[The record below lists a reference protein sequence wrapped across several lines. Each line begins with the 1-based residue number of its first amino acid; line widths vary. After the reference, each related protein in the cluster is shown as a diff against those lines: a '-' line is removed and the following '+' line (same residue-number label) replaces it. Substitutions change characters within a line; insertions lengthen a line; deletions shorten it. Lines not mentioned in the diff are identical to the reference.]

1 MKGPLR
7 DCVTFY
13 RLSKIHAKRPL
24 LQKMKFTTA
33 PSISRRTMLKGIG
46 ATLCLPMLE
55 AMRPLRAI
63 GAEAAKSPVRMAV
76 LYMANGVCPK
86 AWAPT
91 GAGRDFELSP
101 ILEPLAAHKSDI
113 LVLRD
118 MWNAASD
125 TGDGH
130 YVKTA
135 GFLTGTTITRTTGSD
150 LRSGAV
156 SMDQLAAK
164 RIGHLTPLPSLE
176 LGVEPPAT
184 GVDTNVGYTQL
195 YGAHISW
202 STPSTPL
209 TKEINPKSAFDRV
222 FRAKATG
229 RAGDAAKD
237 RSVIDLVL
245 EDAKRLQQK
254 LGKQDQEKLA
264 EYLESVRS
272 VEQRI
277 DFDAKRQLETVKS
290 DPLAEKAVADLG
302 ARIDAYSDPARVSE
316 RRGNHTEHVRLM
328 LDIMVHAFWS
338 DSTRISTFMFGNAVS
353 ARNFSFLEGVSGAH
367 HQISHHQNEAD
378 KLAQYQRINQWHL
391 EQYAYMIEKMK
402 GIREGNGTLLDN
414 SMLLLGA
421 GMHDGNAHDPHNLPI
436 VLAGR
441 AGGTLATGRSVRY
454 EKNTP
459 LTNLYVGMLNRMGT
473 PVEKIADSTGE
484 LAGLNDADFKGVVE
498 G

>member
-1 MKGPLR
+1 
-7 DCVTFY
+7 
-13 RLSKIHAKRPL
+13 
-24 LQKMKFTTA
+24 
-33 PSISRRTMLKGIG
+33 MLKGLG
-46 ATLCLPMLE
+46 ATLCLPLLD
-55 AMRPLRAI
+55 AMQPLRA
-63 GAEAAKSPVRMAV
+63 ATAKAPVRMAV
-76 LYMANGVCPK
+76 LYMPNGVRPG

-91 GAGRDFELSP
+91 GAGREFALSP
-101 ILEPLAAHKSDI
+101 ILEPLAPHQEDI
-113 LVLRD
+113 LVLRN
-118 MWNAASD
+118 MWNAASN

-130 YVKTA
+130 YVKTG

-209 TKEINPKSAFDRV
+209 TKEINPKAAFDRV
-222 FRAKATG
+222 FRANVGG
-229 RAGDAAKD
+229 RGADSAKD

-264 EYLESVRS
+264 EYLDSVRS

-277 DFDAKRQLETVKS
+277 DFDAKRQNETVQS
-290 DPLAEKAVADLG
+290 DPLAEKAIAELG

-316 RRGNHTEHVRLM
+316 RKGNHTEHVRLM
-328 LDIMVHAFWS
+328 LDIMVLAFWN

-353 ARNFSFLEGVSGAH
+353 GRNFSFLEGVSGGH
-367 HQISHHQNEAD
+367 HEISHHQNGAE

-391 EQYAYMIEKMK
+391 AQYAYMIAKMK
-402 GIREGNGTLLDN
+402 GIREGEGTLLDN
-414 SMLLLGA
+414 SMLMLGA

-441 AGGTLATGRSVRY
+441 GGGTLATGRSVAY

-473 PVEKIADSTGE
+473 PVEKFSDSTGE
-484 LAGLNDADFKGVVE
+484 LAGLADAKFNGVTT

>member
-1 MKGPLR
+1 M
-7 DCVTFY
+7 
-13 RLSKIHAKRPL
+13 
-24 LQKMKFTTA
+24 TTT
-33 PSISRRTMLKGIG
+33 PISRRTALKGLG
-46 ATLCLPMLE
+46 ATLCLPLLD
-55 AMRPLRAI
+55 AMRPLRA
-63 GAEAAKSPVRMAV
+63 ATAKAPVRMAV
-76 LYMANGVCPK
+76 LYMPNGVCPG
-86 AWAPT
+86 AWAPK
-91 GAGRDFELSP
+91 GAGHEFGLSP
-101 ILEPLAAHKSDI
+101 ILEPLASHKDDI
-113 LVLRD
+113 LVLREL
-118 MWNAASD
+118 WNAASD

-130 YVKTA
+130 YVKTG

-156 SMDQLAAK
+156 SMDQVAAK

-184 GVDTNVGYTQL
+184 GVETNVGYTQL

-209 TKEINPKSAFDRV
+209 TKEINPKAAFDRV
-222 FRAKATG
+222 FRSNAGGSKDATQ
-229 RAGDAAKD
+229 D

-290 DPLAEKAVADLG
+290 DPLAEKAIAELG
-302 ARIDAYSDPARVSE
+302 ARIDAYGDPARVSE
-316 RRGNHTEHVRLM
+316 RKGNHTEHVRLM
-328 LDIMVHAFWS
+328 LDIMVLAFWS

-353 ARNFSFLEGVSGAH
+353 GRNFSFLEGVSGAH
-367 HQISHHQNEAD
+367 HEISHHQNDAEKLEAY
-378 KLAQYQRINQWHL
+378 KRINTWHL
-391 EQYAYMIEKMK
+391 AQYAYMIEKMK
-402 GIREGNGTLLDN
+402 GIREGEGTLLDN
-414 SMLLLGA
+414 SMLLFGA
-421 GMHDGNAHDPHNLPI
+421 GMHDGNAHNPHNLPI

-441 AGGTLATGRSVRY
+441 GGGTLATGRALAY
-454 EKNTP
+454 AKNTP

-473 PVEKIADSTGE
+473 PVEEFSDSRGE
-484 LAGLNDADFKGVVE
+484 LAGLDDGEFKGLVS

>member
-1 MKGPLR
+1 MK
-7 DCVTFY
+7 
-13 RLSKIHAKRPL
+13 
-24 LQKMKFTTA
+24 TT
-33 PSISRRTMLKGIG
+33 PISRRTMLKGIG
-46 ATLCLPMLE
+46 ATLCLPLLD
-55 AMRPLRAI
+55 AMRPLRA
-63 GAEAAKSPVRMAV
+63 EAAKPPVRMAV
-76 LYMANGVCPK
+76 LYMANGVCPG
-86 AWAPT
+86 AWAPK
-91 GAGRDFELSP
+91 GAGREFELSP
-101 ILEPLAAHKSDI
+101 ILEPLAPHKGDI
-113 LVLRD
+113 LVMRD
-118 MWNAASD
+118 LWNAATD

-130 YVKTA
+130 YVKTG

-202 STPSTPL
+202 STPITPL
-209 TKEINPKSAFDRV
+209 TKEINPKAAFDRV
-222 FRAKATG
+222 FRSNAGG
-229 RAGDAAKD
+229 RKDAAKD

-254 LGKQDQEKLA
+254 LGKQDQEKLS
-264 EYLESVRS
+264 EYLDSVRS

-290 DPLAEKAVADLG
+290 DPLAEKAIAELG

-316 RRGNHTEHVRLM
+316 RKGDHTEHVRLM
-328 LDIMVHAFWS
+328 LDIMVLAFWS

-353 ARNFSFLEGVSGAH
+353 GRNFSFLEGVSGAH
-367 HQISHHQNEAD
+367 HEISHHQNGAEKLEAYRRINRWH
-378 KLAQYQRINQWHL
+378 LAQYG
-391 EQYAYMIEKMK
+391 YMIEKMK
-402 GIREGNGTLLDN
+402 GIREGTGTLLDN
-414 SMLLLGA
+414 SMLLFGA

-441 AGGTLATGRSVRY
+441 AGGTLATGRALAY

-473 PVEKIADSTGE
+473 PVEKFSDSTGE
-484 LAGLNDADFKGVVE
+484 LAGLGDPEFKGLPP